1 MTIQTTRSSDMAKIE
16 LSPKHKEF
24 QKMKRF
30 VQKRFPG
37 ATTQAKGD
45 GTYSVVD
52 ANGREVRNEELLF
65 PPAKTVWEAW
75 QQAKY
80 SHWFTNMIRKS
91 NNAFNEEKIYKA
103 IAKESGE

>member
-1 MTIQTTRSSDMAKIE
+1 MAKIQ
-16 LSPKHKEF
+16 LSPRQKEF

-37 ATTQAKGD
+37 ATTKANGD

-52 ANGREVRNEELLF
+52 AYGLEVRNEELLF
-65 PPAKTVWEAW
+65 PPANTVWEAW
-75 QQAKY
+75 HQAKY